1 MEVAV
6 TATISTFVLAGV
18 LSAFLLVGRSGLA
31 ANRYSALEVQ
41 VRHGLDIFGDDARKA
56 SDIRWNSPQSIT
68 LSVVTP
74 TNANILA
81 TYAYDAETRSPTHGC
96 FYRLPG
102 DASSTASRRV
112 LIRDVAPDFAFQ
124 RFKLEQPNTSDNT
137 ARSDLET
144 KQIQVTLR
152 VAPRGAAAV
161 SASQS
166 AVSARYIL
174 RNKRVSN

>member
-1 MEVAV
+1 
-6 TATISTFVLAGV
+6 
-18 LSAFLLVGRSGLA
+18 
-31 ANRYSALEVQ
+31 
-41 VRHGLDIFGDDARKA
+41 
-56 SDIRWNSPQSIT
+56 
-68 LSVVTP
+68 VVTP
-74 TNANILA
+74 TNAHTLA
-81 TYAYDAETRSPTHGC
+81 TYAYDPEPRSPTYGC
-96 FYRLPG
+96 FYRLTG
-102 DASSTASRRV
+102 DASSTAPRRI

-152 VAPRGAAAV
+152 VAPRQAAAV